1 MSNFYPHA
9 FPFLASL
16 PNSSHNLTVARYPP
30 MRAFLLLPIAALLA
44 SLPFVESHSSPAPD
58 SPSMPLPQFDASGA
72 LLCPTN
78 FEHWTFVGSNIGMS
92 YSDDHPQGP
101 GEFHNVYTQP
111 EAFDTYRST
120 GKFPEKTTFLLV
132 VYQPAQKASINKGGY
147 FEGQMTGLAVSV
159 KDSSSFKEG
168 WAYFSFGEG
177 GDLSATAKALP
188 APMCFSCHDQHADDD
203 HVFVQFHTILRSA
216 RHKSLP

>member
-1 MSNFYPHA
+1 
-9 FPFLASL
+9 
-16 PNSSHNLTVARYPP
+16 

-44 SLPFVESHSSPAPD
+44 TLPFVESHSYPAPD

-72 LLCPTN
+72 LVRPIN
-78 FEHWTFVGSNIGMS
+78 FEHWTFVGSNIGMT

-132 VYQPAQKASINKGGY
+132 VYEPAQKASINKGGY
-147 FEGQMTGLAVSV
+147 FEGEMTGFAVSV
-159 KDSSSFKEG
+159 KDSSRFKEG

-177 GDLSATAKALP
+177 GDLATTAKALP

>member
-1 MSNFYPHA
+1 
-9 FPFLASL
+9 
-16 PNSSHNLTVARYPP
+16 

-44 SLPFVESHSSPAPD
+44 TVPFIESRSSATPD
-58 SPSMPLPQFDASGA
+58 SPVMVLPQFDASGA
-72 LLCPTN
+72 LVRPRN

-92 YSDDHPQGP
+92 YSDNHQTGP

-147 FEGQMTGLAVSV
+147 FEGEMTGLAVSV
-159 KDSSSFKEG
+159 KDSSRFKEG

-177 GDLSATAKALP
+177 GDIAETAKALP

-216 RHKSLP
+216 RHKALP

>member
-1 MSNFYPHA
+1 
-9 FPFLASL
+9 
-16 PNSSHNLTVARYPP
+16 

-44 SLPFVESHSSPAPD
+44 TLPFVESHSSRAAE
-58 SPSMPLPQFDASGA
+58 SPSMPLPQFDSSGA
-72 LLCPTN
+72 LLRPKN
-78 FEHWTFVGSNIGMS
+78 FEHWVFVGSNIGMT

-111 EAFDTYRST
+111 EAFDTYRTT

-147 FEGQMTGLAVSV
+147 FEGEMTGLAASV
-159 KDSSSFKEG
+159 KDSSRFKEG

-177 GDLSATAKALP
+177 GDLAETAKALP

>member
-1 MSNFYPHA
+1 
-9 FPFLASL
+9 
-16 PNSSHNLTVARYPP
+16 
-30 MRAFLLLPIAALLA
+30 MRAFILLPIAALLA
-44 SLPFVESHSSPAPD
+44 TLPFLESRSSARPD
-58 SPSMPLPQFDASGA
+58 VSSMPLPQFDATGA
-72 LLCPTN
+72 LLRPIN

-92 YSDDHPQGP
+92 YSDGHAQGP

-120 GKFPEKTTFLLV
+120 GKFPEKTSFLLV

-147 FEGQMTGLAVSV
+147 FEGEMTGLAVSV
-159 KDSSSFKEG
+159 KDSSRFKEG

-177 GDLSATAKALP
+177 GDIAETAKALP

-203 HVFVQFHTILRSA
+203 HVFVQFHTVLRTA
-216 RHKSLP
+216 RHKALP